1 MRISDRS
8 SDVGSSVLAYSM
20 LGPMRQQQ
28 ALPEARLSELE
39 TRWAEA
45 SLHEAEDANVLAD
58 RWETLPKPPKSE
70 PRVVIAYADRAAE
83 LRMED
88 ASARRIDQRSDER
101 RVGKESVSTCRS
113 RELPDT

>member
-1 MRISDRS
+1 MCALVTGVQACALPIS
-8 SDVGSSVLAYSM
+8 LAVSGQGAQAYGM

-39 TRWAEA
+39 PRWAEA

-58 RWETLPKPPKSE
+58 RWETLPKPLKSE

-83 LRMED
+83 LRWEA
-88 ASARRIDQRSDER
+88 ASARSIEQEIGRAH
-101 RVGKESVSTCRS
+101 V
-113 RELPDT
+113 

>member
-1 MRISDRS
+1 MRISDWS
-8 SDVGSSVLAYSM
+8 SDVCSSDLGM

-58 RWETLPKPPKSE
+58 RWETLPKPLKSE

-83 LRMED
+83 LR
-88 ASARRIDQRSDER
+88 RSEER
-101 RVGKESVSTCRS
+101 RVGKECVRTCRS
-113 RELPDT
+113 RWAPYP